1 MALDDRLLAVLAC
14 AIDKGALL
22 YFATDAILYNP
33 RLHRLYRI
41 ESGIPLMR
49 ADQSVPV
56 DAEQH
61 RQLVGRAPAEAVSTL
76 DTAVTDLLAATG

>member
-22 YFATDAILYNP
+22 YFAEEAILYNP

-49 ADQSVPV
+49 ADQSQPV
-56 DAEQH
+56 DADRH
-61 RQLVGRAPAEAVSTL
+61 RQLLRRAPTEAVTTL
-76 DTAVTDLLAATG
+76 HASVRELLVVAE